1 MSKINAIQQAILQL
15 DGGKYQK
22 LMDAYLYKK
31 FKYNNIEPLGS
42 HTGTDKVTKG
52 IPDSYVKLDNGR
64 YILIMYGAV
73 ESTSYEK
80 IEKDIKSCLDK
91 KKLDIDIKEIEEI
104 ICCYTSTNIHI
115 EQKKKLESMFEGVK
129 ITLVGIG
136 TVSHDL
142 LSKYP
147 TIASEFLDISIDT
160 EQIFD
165 IDEFISRY
173 DKTKVNA
180 PIKMDLLHRESE
192 LEDLSNKLENNKVLL
207 IFGKSGIGKTRL
219 ALELARLYEKKYN
232 ATVLCIKNNGQMLYN
247 DLKYYLSDS
256 GEYLLFV
263 DDANQ
268 ITQLEHILNYAI
280 TPPEGINV
288 KIIMTVRDYARDRV
302 KSITHNKLTP
312 EEVEIDILK
321 DEAIR
326 DILIKNLH
334 IRNDKY
340 LNRIVDISKG
350 NARIAVLAGKISKKN
365 GLASINN
372 SVDIFKYYYGEI
384 IEKQFHDKN
393 KIIVAFIVT
402 LLGPF
407 EYEKNG
413 LAIEILKD
421 IGIYEEEYYKICYE
435 LNENEIIDLYM
446 DKAVKISDQS
456 MGDYLLY
463 YVLIEKKFINL
474 DYIIKKLFR
483 TYKRKLIY
491 VLNTIMKLFYSE
503 DNFKYIE
510 EQVNSAWNTI
520 EGNMEN
526 FEYLKAFYQFNEEK
540 SLAYIKK
547 KIDLMDEED
556 ILLDYSKLK
565 ERENYKLISS
575 ELIEILGNFK
585 YSNSYELALELILYY
600 FKKRPSEARNFYI
613 ILSDRLGYDKYSYDL
628 QYEKEILN
636 IECLWKKSNEGL
648 DKNITLLLLSVIDK
662 YLEFEANCTEASGNK
677 SFTFITFNLCKCEG
691 LEKLRKV
698 MWSILGRLYNQEI
711 YRGVINEILV
721 NYNTYCKND
730 NQVKLIY
737 EIDIKY
743 IIKYIFREITEPE
756 IIQCKILKKLKDINI
771 SLGVEVDEVLNRYK
785 NNKEFLIYNTIVD
798 NDNFNI
804 DLENKEQR
812 KKENM
817 YNMVKFYT
825 EDDFIKLFN
834 LCNKVLNEMG
844 TRECWEFE
852 TSIRF
857 IFDGIRENKQQYISA
872 VKAYLKCNTPFN
884 SAYVNQVHNF
894 IEIVGFEEAEQIIF
908 NYEYKLKNIWI
919 YEYLSSIPK
928 ERISIK
934 YVNLLK
940 NVFEDGIKEEYPQVP
955 DIQSIQLYKN
965 VDENIIYD
973 LSLKLLTSNIQHKSY
988 AIKCFLGHIFEDE
1001 NVNII
1006 LRLFS
1011 NDIGVLENLYIDA
1024 IEEHID
1030 YYGKLFISLVKNNIK
1045 FLDRFIRKL
1054 IGVNDVNDRCYHKRK
1069 FELLWE
1075 QENYNELIQ
1084 ISLDA
1089 ILRIEL
1095 YSWVHKSHIKEIF
1108 SNNANTSIAIKDR
1121 KIEWIKNFISQ
1132 FSNNEEKL
1140 NLIFYVISSIFKE
1153 SRIELIEYFLNVNKD
1168 VEMFKKL
1175 HLFPWEKS
1183 WSGSEVPLIEN
1194 EITFLEQLMK
1204 SINSID
1210 YIEHKAYL
1218 KDYIAHKERY
1228 KQDVLVREYLEDQ
1241 DLS

>member
-115 EQKKKLESMFEGVK
+115 EQKKKLESIFEGVK

-147 TIASEFLDISIDT
+147 TIASEFLSISIDT

-407 EYEKNG
+407 EYEKNR

-756 IIQCKILKKLKDINI
+756 IIQCKILKKLKDINLR
-771 SLGVEVDEVLNRYK
+771 LGVEVDEVLNRYK

-804 DLENKEQR
+804 DWENKEQR

-884 SAYVNQVHNF
+884 SAYVNQVHNL

-919 YEYLSSIPK
+919 YEYLSFIPK

-1095 YSWVHKSHIKEIF
+1095 YSWVHKSYIKEIF

-1121 KIEWIKNFISQ
+1121 KIEWIKNYISQ

>member
-31 FKYNNIEPLGS
+31 FKYTNIEPLGS

-52 IPDSYVKLDNGR
+52 IPDSYVKLENGR
-64 YILIMYGAV
+64 YVLIMYGAV

-115 EQKKKLESMFEGVK
+115 EQKKKLENIFEEVK

-147 TIASEFLDISIDT
+147 TIASEFLNISIDT
-160 EQIFD
+160 EQIFY

-180 PIKMDLLHRESE
+180 SINMELLHREPE

-219 ALELARLYEKKYN
+219 ALELARLYENKHN
-232 ATVLCIKNNGQMLYN
+232 ATTLCIKNNGQMLYN

-280 TPPEGINV
+280 IPPEGINV

-302 KSITHNKLTP
+302 KNIIHNKLTP
-312 EEVEIDILK
+312 EEIEIDILK

-340 LNRIVDISKG
+340 LDRIVDISKG

-365 GLASINN
+365 GLAAINN

-384 IEKQFHDKN
+384 IEKQFHDRN

-407 EYEKNG
+407 EYEKNR

-421 IGIYEEEYYKICYE
+421 VKIYEEEFYKTCYE

-483 TYKRKLIY
+483 TYKRKLTY
-491 VLNTIMKLFYSE
+491 VLNTIMKLFFSE
-503 DNFKYIE
+503 ENFKYIK
-510 EQVNSAWNTI
+510 EQVNSAWGSI
-520 EGNMEN
+520 EGNMEK
-526 FEYLKAFYQFNEEK
+526 FEYLKAFYKFNEEK

-565 ERENYKLISS
+565 ERENNKLISS
-575 ELIEILGNFK
+575 ETLEILGNFK
-585 YSNSYELALELILYY
+585 YSNNYELALELIIYY
-600 FKKRPSEARNFYI
+600 FKKQPSEARDFYI
-613 ILSDRLGYDKYSYDL
+613 VLSDRLGYDKYSYDW

-636 IECLWKKSNEGL
+636 IECLWKKSNGGL
-648 DKNITLLLLSVIDK
+648 DKNITLLLISIIDK
-662 YLEFEANCTEASGNK
+662 YLEFEASCTEMSRNK

-698 MWSILGRLYNQEI
+698 MWSILGKLYNQET
-711 YRGVINEILV
+711 YRKIINEILL
-721 NYNTYCKND
+721 NYNPYCKD
-730 NQVKLIY
+730 DKQVKLIY

-743 IIKYIFREITEPE
+743 IIKYIFREVTELE
-756 IIQCKILKKLKDINI
+756 FIQCKILKQLKNINI
-771 SLGVEVDEVLNRYK
+771 RLGVEVDKILNRYK
-785 NNKEFLIYNTIVD
+785 NNKEFLIYNTMVD
-798 NDNFNI
+798 NDDSNI
-804 DLENKEQR
+804 DWENKEQR
-812 KKENM
+812 KKESL

-844 TRECWEFE
+844 TREYWEFE
-852 TSIRF
+852 ESISF
-857 IFDGIRENKQQYISA
+857 IFNGIMENKQQYIYA
-872 VKAYLKCNTPFN
+872 VKSYLKCNTPFN
-884 SAYVNQVHNF
+884 SSYVNQVHNL
-894 IEIVGFEEAEQIIF
+894 IEIVGFEEAEEMIF

-919 YEYLSSIPK
+919 YEYLSSIPA

-934 YVNLLK
+934 YVSLLR

-955 DIQSIQLYKN
+955 DVQSIELYKN
-965 VDENIIYD
+965 VDENIICD

-988 AIKCFLGHIFEDE
+988 AIKNFLGHRFKDE

-1006 LRLFS
+1006 LKLFS
-1011 NDIGVLENLYIDA
+1011 NDITILENLYVDA
-1024 IEEHID
+1024 IEKHID
-1030 YYGKLFISLVKNNIK
+1030 YDGKLFISLVKNNINFIDK
-1045 FLDRFIRKL
+1045 FIRTL
-1054 IGVNDVNDRCYHKRK
+1054 IDINDRYYHKQK
-1069 FELLWE
+1069 FKLLWE
-1075 QENYNELIQ
+1075 EKNYNELIQ
-1084 ISLDA
+1084 ISLDT
-1089 ILRIEL
+1089 ILSIEL
-1095 YSWVHKSHIKEIF
+1095 YAGEHKTHIKEIF
-1108 SNNANTSIAIKDR
+1108 SNNANTSNTIKWR
-1121 KIEWIKNFISQ
+1121 KIEWIKNYIRQ
-1132 FSNNEEKL
+1132 FSNNEENL
-1140 NLIFYVISSIFKE
+1140 NLIFDVVSSTFKE
-1153 SRIELIEYFLNVNKD
+1153 SRIELISYFLNINKD

-1175 HLFPWEKS
+1175 LFFPGVKS
-1183 WSGSEVPLIEN
+1183 WSGSEVPLIED
-1194 EITFLEQLMK
+1194 EITFLDQLMK

-1218 KDYIAHKERY
+1218 KDCIAHKEKY
-1228 KQDVLVREYLEDQ
+1228 KQDVLVREYLEEQ

>member
-31 FKYNNIEPLGS
+31 FKYTNIEPLGS

-52 IPDSYVKLDNGR
+52 IPDSYVKLENGR

-91 KKLDIDIKEIEEI
+91 KKIDIEIKEIEEI

-115 EQKKKLESMFEGVK
+115 EQKKKLENIFEGLK

-147 TIASEFLDISIDT
+147 TIASEFLNISIDT

-180 PIKMDLLHRESE
+180 SINMDLLHRESE
-192 LEDLSNKLENNKVLL
+192 LEDLSNKLENSKVLFV
-207 IFGKSGIGKTRL
+207 FGKSGIGKTRL
-219 ALELARLYEKKYN
+219 ALEVARLYENKYN

-288 KIIMTVRDYARDRV
+288 KIIMTIRDYARDRV
-302 KSITHNKLTP
+302 KSIVYNKLTP

-321 DEAIR
+321 DEAIK

-334 IRNDKY
+334 IKNDKY

-365 GLASINN
+365 GLSSINN

-407 EYEKNG
+407 EYEKNR
-413 LAIEILKD
+413 LAKEILKD
-421 IGIYEEEYYKICYE
+421 IGIYEEEFYKICYE
-435 LNENEIIDLYM
+435 FNENEIIDLYM
-446 DKAVKISDQS
+446 DKAAKISDQS

-474 DYIIKKLFR
+474 DYIIKKLFG

-491 VLNTIMKLFYSE
+491 ILNTIMKLFYSE
-503 DNFKYIE
+503 DNLKYIE
-510 EQVNSAWNTI
+510 EKVNIAWSNI
-520 EGNMEN
+520 EGNMEK
-526 FEYLKAFYQFNEEK
+526 FEYLKTFYQFNEEK
-540 SLAYIKK
+540 SLAYIKN

-556 ILLDYSKLK
+556 IVLDYSKLK
-565 ERENYKLISS
+565 ERENNKLISS

-585 YSNSYELALELILYY
+585 YSNNYELALELIIYY

-613 ILSDRLGYDKYSYDL
+613 VLSDRLGYDKYSYDSK
-628 QYEKEILN
+628 YEKEILN

-662 YLEFEANCTEASGNK
+662 YLEFEASCTEASGNK
-677 SFTFITFNLCKCEG
+677 SFAFITFNLCKCKS
-691 LEKLRKV
+691 LEKLRRI
-698 MWSILGRLYNQEI
+698 MWSILGKLYNQEI
-711 YRGVINEILV
+711 YKGVINEILL
-721 NYNTYCKND
+721 NYNPYCKD
-730 NQVKLIY
+730 DKQVKLIY

-743 IIKYIFREITEPE
+743 IIKYIFREATELE
-756 IIQCKILKKLKDINI
+756 FIQCKILKQLKNINI
-771 SLGVEVDEVLNRYK
+771 RLGVEVDEVLNRYK
-785 NNKEFLIYNTIVD
+785 SNKEFLIYNTLVD

-804 DLENKEQR
+804 DWEKKEQR
-812 KKENM
+812 KKENI
-817 YNMVKFYT
+817 YNLVKFYK

-844 TRECWEFE
+844 TREYWNFE
-852 TSIRF
+852 TSISF

-884 SAYVNQVHNF
+884 SAYINQVHNL
-894 IEIVGFEEAEQIIF
+894 IEIVGFEEAKQIIF

-934 YVNLLK
+934 HVNLLR
-940 NVFEDGIKEEYPQVP
+940 NVFEDGIKKEYPQVP
-955 DIQSIQLYKN
+955 DIQSIQIYKK

-988 AIKCFLGHIFEDE
+988 AIKCFLGHKFEDK
-1001 NVNII
+1001 NINII

-1011 NDIGVLENLYIDA
+1011 NNIGILENLYIHI

-1030 YYGKLFISLVKNNIK
+1030 YDGKLFVSLVKNNIN

-1054 IGVNDVNDRCYHKRK
+1054 ICVNDKDYHKRK

-1084 ISLDA
+1084 ISLDT
-1089 ILRIEL
+1089 IFRMEL
-1095 YSWVHKSHIKEIF
+1095 YTWEHKSHIKRIF
-1108 SNNANTSIAIKDR
+1108 SNNANTLNIIKDR
-1121 KIEWIKNFISQ
+1121 KIEWIKNYIRQ

-1140 NLIFYVISSIFKE
+1140 NLIFDVVSLIFKK
-1153 SRIELIEYFLNVNKD
+1153 SRIELISYFLNVNKD

-1175 HLFPWEKS
+1175 PLFAGENS
-1183 WSGSEVPLIEN
+1183 WSGSQVPLIED

-1218 KDYIAHKERY
+1218 KDYISHKERY

-1241 DLS
+1241 YLL

>member
-31 FKYNNIEPLGS
+31 FKYTNIEPLGS

-52 IPDSYVKLDNGR
+52 IPDSYVKLENGR

-115 EQKKKLESMFEGVK
+115 EQKKKLENIFEGIK

-142 LSKYP
+142 LIKYP
-147 TIASEFLDISIDT
+147 TIASDLLDISIDT

-192 LEDLSNKLENNKVLL
+192 LEDLNNKLENNKVLL

-268 ITQLEHILNYAI
+268 ITQLEHILNYAT

-302 KSITHNKLTP
+302 KSVIHNKLTP

-340 LNRIVDISKG
+340 LSRIVDISKG

-365 GLASINN
+365 GLAAINN

-407 EYEKNG
+407 EYEKNR

-421 IGIYEEEYYKICYE
+421 IGIYEEEFYKICYE
-435 LNENEIIDLYM
+435 LNENEIVDLYM

-483 TYKRKLIY
+483 TYKRKLVY
-491 VLNTIMKLFYSE
+491 VLNTIINLFYSK

-510 EQVNSAWNTI
+510 EQVNSAWSTI

-526 FEYLKAFYQFNEEK
+526 FEYLKVFYQFNEEK

-565 ERENYKLISS
+565 ERENNKLISS
-575 ELIEILGNFK
+575 ELIEILGEFK
-585 YSNSYELALELILYY
+585 YSDNYELALELIIYY
-600 FKKRPSEARNFYI
+600 FKKRPSEARDFYI
-613 ILSDRLGYDKYSYDL
+613 ILSDKLGYDKYSYDW

-636 IECLWKKSNEGL
+636 IEYLWKKSNEGL

-662 YLEFEANCTEASGNK
+662 YLEFEASCTEASGNK

-698 MWSILGRLYNQEI
+698 MWSILGKLYNQEI

-721 NYNTYCKND
+721 NYNPYCKDD

-743 IIKYIFREITEPE
+743 IIEYIFREVTELE
-756 IIQCKILKKLKDINI
+756 FIQCKILKQLKNINI
-771 SLGVEVDEVLNRYK
+771 RLGVEVDEVLNRYK

-804 DLENKEQR
+804 DWESKEQR

-834 LCNKVLNEMG
+834 LCNRVLSEMG
-844 TRECWEFE
+844 TREYWEFE
-852 TSIRF
+852 KSISF

-884 SAYVNQVHNF
+884 SAYVNQVHNL
-894 IEIVGFEEAEQIIF
+894 IEIAGFEEAEQIIF

-934 YVNLLK
+934 YVNLLR

-955 DIQSIQLYKN
+955 DVQSIELYKN
-965 VDENIIYD
+965 VYENIIHD

-988 AIKCFLGHIFEDE
+988 AIKCFLGHIFEYE

-1030 YYGKLFISLVKNNIK
+1030 YDGKLFVSLVKNNIK

-1054 IGVNDVNDRCYHKRK
+1054 IGVNDVNDRGYHKGK

-1084 ISLDA
+1084 ISLDT
-1089 ILRIEL
+1089 ILSIEL
-1095 YSWVHKSHIKEIF
+1095 YSWVHKSYIKEIF
-1108 SNNANTSIAIKDR
+1108 SNSADTSIAIKGR
-1121 KIEWIKNFISQ
+1121 KIEWIKNYISQ

-1140 NLIFYVISSIFKE
+1140 NLIFYVISSTFKE
-1153 SRIELIEYFLNVNKD
+1153 SRIELIAYFLNVNKD

-1175 HLFPWEKS
+1175 HLFPWERS
-1183 WSGSEVPLIEN
+1183 WSGSEVPLIED
-1194 EITFLEQLMK
+1194 EIAFLEQLMK

-1210 YIEHKAYL
+1210 YIEHKVYL
-1218 KDYIAHKERY
+1218 KDCIAHKERY

>member
-31 FKYNNIEPLGS
+31 FKYTNIEPLGS

-115 EQKKKLESMFEGVK
+115 EQKKKLENIFEGVK

-142 LSKYP
+142 LIKYP
-147 TIASEFLDISIDT
+147 TIASDLLDISIDT

-165 IDEFISRY
+165 IGEFISRY

-192 LEDLSNKLENNKVLL
+192 LENLSNKLENNKVLL

-232 ATVLCIKNNGQMLYN
+232 ATALCIKNNGQMLYN

-280 TPPEGINV
+280 IPPEGINV

-302 KSITHNKLTP
+302 KSIIYNKLTP
-312 EEVEIDILK
+312 EEIEIDVLK

-340 LNRIVDISKG
+340 LDRIGDISKG

-393 KIIVAFIVT
+393 KIIVAFIIT

-407 EYEKNG
+407 EYEKNI
-413 LAIEILKD
+413 LVIEILKD
-421 IGIYEEEYYKICYE
+421 IGIYEEEFYKICYE
-435 LNENEIIDLYM
+435 LNENEIVDLYM
-446 DKAVKISDQS
+446 NKAVKISDQS

-474 DYIIKKLFR
+474 DYLIKKLFR
-483 TYKRKLIY
+483 AYKRKLIY
-491 VLNTIMKLFYSE
+491 VLNTIMNLFYSE
-503 DNFKYIE
+503 DNFKYIK

-520 EGNMEN
+520 EGNKEKL
-526 FEYLKAFYQFNEEK
+526 EYLKAFYQFNEEK

-565 ERENYKLISS
+565 ERENNKSISS
-575 ELIEILGNFK
+575 ETLEILGNFK
-585 YSNSYELALELILYY
+585 YSNNYELALELILYY
-600 FKKRPSEARNFYI
+600 FKKRPYKARNFYI
-613 ILSDRLGYDKYSYDL
+613 VLSDRLGYDKHSYGW

-636 IECLWKKSNEGL
+636 IEFLWGKSNDGL

-662 YLEFEANCTEASGNK
+662 YLELEFNCIEMSTNNSGN
-677 SFTFITFNLCKCEG
+677 ILTFNLCKCEG
-691 LEKLRKV
+691 LEKLRKT
-698 MWSILGRLYNQEI
+698 MWFILGRLYNQEI

-721 NYNTYCKND
+721 NYDTYCKND

-756 IIQCKILKKLKDINI
+756 IIQCKILKKFKNINI
-771 SLGVEVDEVLNRYK
+771 RLGVEVDEVLNRYK

-804 DLENKEQR
+804 DWENKEQR
-812 KKENM
+812 KKENI

-844 TRECWEFE
+844 TREYWEFNE
-852 TSIRF
+852 SIRF

-884 SAYVNQVHNF
+884 SAYVNQVHNL
-894 IEIVGFEEAEQIIF
+894 IKIVGFEEAEQIIF
-908 NYEYKLKNIWI
+908 NYDYKLKNIWI

-934 YVNLLK
+934 YVNLLR

-973 LSLKLLTSNIQHKSY
+973 LSLKLLTSNIQHKSH
-988 AIKCFLGHIFEDE
+988 AIKYFLGNIFEDE

-1006 LRLFS
+1006 LSLFS

-1030 YYGKLFISLVKNNIK
+1030 YDGKLFISLVKNNIN

-1054 IGVNDVNDRCYHKRK
+1054 IDVDDVNDMYYHKRK

-1075 QENYNELIQ
+1075 EENYDELIQ
-1084 ISLDA
+1084 ISLDT
-1089 ILRIEL
+1089 IFSIEL
-1095 YSWVHKSHIKEIF
+1095 YPWEHKSHVKKIF
-1108 SNNANTSIAIKDR
+1108 SNDANTSNAIKGR
-1121 KIEWIKNFISQ
+1121 KIEWIKNYIRQ
-1132 FSNNEEKL
+1132 FSSNEEKL
-1140 NLIFYVISSIFKE
+1140 NLIFDVVSSTFKQ
-1153 SRIELIEYFLNVNKD
+1153 SRIELIAYFLNINKD

-1175 HLFPWEKS
+1175 LLFPVEKS
-1183 WSGSEVPLIEN
+1183 WSGSEVPLIED
-1194 EITFLEQLMK
+1194 EITFLELLMK